1 VWKGNTIT
9 INYVENGGTE
19 LSNITCTYGESFKL
33 PTISRSGYSFAG
45 WAFGDT
51 SSSESMTKFKAGAT
65 VICDYNNL
73 KVYSGTADAQ
83 ALWNIVGY
91 AITYKDGDNEISGLT
106 PTLYDVETEVN
117 LPTVAYKE
125 GKKFVSWHTDSA
137 LSESTVVNTIPKG
150 STGDK
155 TFYVKWEDSPAGY
168 ACNGSS
174 VTQCTGATYAV
185 AGSASCSSC
194 PSGYT
199 YDTTKGKTK
208 AEQCKIRCAGGSYLA
223 KAKDASCT
231 NVGAKYYKV
240 AHIVNYNSASSRSAC
255 LTGLT
260 TIGYGKGADE
270 AGDCGRILHVD
281 GETLYLRSAE
291 KTDVSLHVKIGDAVF
306 YGNMVVGTKKMSA
319 DATKTLKIKH
329 NGQIYSVYDD
339 SVN

>member
-1 VWKGNTIT
+1 DTEATTGGTQYYTSAGASARSWNKAAATTLYARWKGNTIT

-65 VICDYNNL
+65 VICDYKNL

-83 ALWNIVGY
+83 AMWNIVGY

-106 PTLYDVETEVN
+106 PTLYDVETEIN

-155 TFYVKWEDSPAGY
+155 TFYVKWEDCPAGY

-174 VTQCTGATYAV
+174 VTQCTGPTYAV

-240 AHIVNYNSASSRSAC
+240 AHIVNYNSASSRSA
-255 LTGLT
+255 
-260 TIGYGKGADE
+260 
-270 AGDCGRILHVD
+270 
-281 GETLYLRSAE
+281 
-291 KTDVSLHVKIGDAVF
+291 
-306 YGNMVVGTKKMSA
+306 
-319 DATKTLKIKH
+319 
-329 NGQIYSVYDD
+329 
-339 SVN
+339 